1 MALGV
6 NAWTI
11 LNWEKGRTAPP
22 IVTVPALLRWLG
34 HDPFPEPKTPQ
45 ERMVAARRAAGWTIA
60 EAARHLGI
68 DAATWVNW
76 ERTGRVP
83 WKHYERRLE
92 ILLEALLKTGAD

>member
-68 DAATWVNW
+68 DAATWGNW